1 MPWLMYL
8 KVKVELQQNS
18 TTDTSPWIQLQ
29 TYRLDPNHEAKLG
42 DFANDPFLWG
52 KSKPI
57 SRVRSMG
64 KEMGLFFI
72 YKFSKSFLLILL
84 RGREYMKSR
93 GSHLTRSRNYLVITF
108 WTSPAERN
116 MGLLLIRILV
126 LLCVLYCIMS
136 ARWGTAGSFLIIKEI
151 IASK

>member
-8 KVKVELQQNS
+8 KVKVELEQNS

-29 TYRLDPNHEAKLG
+29 TYRLDPNHKAKLG
-42 DFANDPFLWG
+42 DFAKDPFLWG

-57 SRVRSMG
+57 SRT
-64 KEMGLFFI
+64 ELEEHALFFI
-72 YKFSKSFLLILL
+72 YKFSKTFLLILL

-108 WTSPAERN
+108 RTSPAERN
-116 MGLLLIRILV
+116 MGLLLTRILV
-126 LLCVLYCIMS
+126 LLCVLYSIMS

-151 IASK
+151 IASM